1 MDILFP
7 HLNIGIDKLSRVAFS
22 IGGFQVYWYGV
33 LICLGAVLGLVLVTK
48 IAKAEGQ
55 NPDTYVDF
63 AIWALICG
71 IVGARTYYL
80 VFYEHSLRDFLGIRN
95 GGLAIYGG
103 IIGGTLAAI
112 VYTRIKKLNLFKF
125 TDTLVFGLLCG
136 QIFGRWGNFVN
147 REAFGSFT
155 DSLFALAY
163 KASTVAG
170 LKINGSEGAY
180 NGTLYPITEIGGESY
195 IQVHPTFLYE
205 SVWNLCV
212 LIFLLFY
219 RKKKNYNGELT
230 VIYCFAYGLGR
241 FWIESLRTDQ
251 LKIGIFPVSM
261 LLSGIL
267 VLVAVIVEIVMVV
280 KSKKSKNIEENKT
293 EE

>member
-1 MDILFP
+1 MEILFP
-7 HLNIGIDKLSRVAFS
+7 HLNIGIDKLSRVAFTV
-22 IGGFQVYWYGV
+22 GTFQVYWYGV

-48 IAKAEGQ
+48 IAKFEGQ

-63 AIWALICG
+63 AIWALLCG
-71 IVGARTYYL
+71 VLGARTYYL
-80 VFYEHSLRDFLGIRN
+80 VFYEHSLKDFLGIRN

-112 VYTRIKKLNLFKF
+112 VYTRIKKLKLFKF
-125 TDTLVFGLLCG
+125 TDTLAFGLLCG
-136 QIFGRWGNFVN
+136 QIFGRWGNFIN

-155 DSLFALAY
+155 DSIFALAY
-163 KASTVAG
+163 RVDTVSG
-170 LKINGSEGAY
+170 LAINGSEGVY
-180 NGTLYPITEIGGESY
+180 NDTIYPITEIGGENY

-205 SVWNLCV
+205 SIWNLCV

-219 RKKKNYNGELT
+219 RKHKRYNGELT

-251 LKIGIFPVSM
+251 LMLGIFPVSM
-261 LLSGIL
+261 LLSG
-267 VLVAVIVEIVMVV
+267 VLIAVAVVVEIVMLV
-280 KSKKSKNIEENKT
+280 KIGKHKNTDENKIEE
-293 EE
+293 

>member
-1 MDILFP
+1 MIISSARSITVFAPSTLSKS
-7 HLNIGIDKLSRVAFS
+7 LN
-22 IGGFQVYWYGV
+22 
-33 LICLGAVLGLVLVTK
+33 CL
-48 IAKAEGQ
+48 
-55 NPDTYVDF
+55 
-63 AIWALICG
+63 
-71 IVGARTYYL
+71 
-80 VFYEHSLRDFLGIRN
+80 
-95 GGLAIYGG
+95 
-103 IIGGTLAAI
+103 
-112 VYTRIKKLNLFKF
+112 IKKLNLFKF

>member
-180 NGTLYPITEIGGESY
+180 NGTRY

-205 SVWNLCV
+205 SVCNLCV
-212 LIFLLFY
+212 LIFLLLY

-267 VLVAVIVEIVMVV
+267 VLVAIVVEIIMLV
-280 KSKKSKNIEENKT
+280 KNKKNREEIKT

>member
-1 MDILFP
+1 MEILFP
-7 HLNIGIDKLSRVAFS
+7 HLNIGIDKLSRVAFTV
-22 IGGFQVYWYGV
+22 GTFQVYWYGV

-48 IAKAEGQ
+48 IAKFEGQ

-63 AIWALICG
+63 AIWALLCG
-71 IVGARTYYL
+71 VLGARTYYL
-80 VFYEHSLRDFLGIRN
+80 VFYEHSLKDFLGIRN

-112 VYTRIKKLNLFKF
+112 VYTRIKKLKLFKF
-125 TDTLVFGLLCG
+125 TDTLAFGLLCG
-136 QIFGRWGNFVN
+136 QIFGRWGNFIN

-155 DSLFALAY
+155 DSIFALAY
-163 KASTVAG
+163 RVDTVSG
-170 LKINGSEGAY
+170 LAINGSEGAY
-180 NGTLYPITEIGGESY
+180 NDTIYPITEIGGENY

-205 SVWNLCV
+205 SIWNLCV

-219 RKKKNYNGELT
+219 RKHKRYNGELT

-251 LKIGIFPVSM
+251 LMLGIFPVSM
-261 LLSGIL
+261 LLSG
-267 VLVAVIVEIVMVV
+267 VLIAVAFVVEIVMLV
-280 KSKKSKNIEENKT
+280 KIGKHKNTDENKIEE
-293 EE
+293 

>member
-22 IGGFQVYWYGV
+22 IGSFQVYWYGV

-55 NPDTYVDF
+55 NPDTYTDF

-147 REAFGSFT
+147 REA
-155 DSLFALAY
+155 Y

-212 LIFLLFY
+212 LIFLFFY

-267 VLVAVIVEIVMVV
+267 MLVAVVVEIVMLV
-280 KSKKSKNIEENKT
+280 KNKKNREEIKT

>member
-1 MDILFP
+1 MGILFP
-7 HLNIGIDKLSRVAFS
+7 HLNIGIDKLSRVAFTV
-22 IGGFQVYWYGV
+22 GTFQVYWYGV

-48 IAKAEGQ
+48 IAKFEGQ

-63 AIWALICG
+63 AIWALLCG
-71 IVGARTYYL
+71 VLGARTYYL
-80 VFYEHSLRDFLGIRN
+80 VFYEHSLKDFLGIRN

-112 VYTRIKKLNLFKF
+112 VYTRIKKLKLFKF
-125 TDTLVFGLLCG
+125 TDTLAFGLLCG
-136 QIFGRWGNFVN
+136 QIFGRWGNFIN

-155 DSLFALAY
+155 DSIFALAY
-163 KASTVAG
+163 RVDTVSG
-170 LKINGSEGAY
+170 LAINGSEGVY
-180 NGTLYPITEIGGESY
+180 NDTIYPIIEIGGENY

-205 SVWNLCV
+205 SIWNLCV

-219 RKKKNYNGELT
+219 RKHKRYNGELT

-251 LKIGIFPVSM
+251 LMLGIFPVSM
-261 LLSGIL
+261 LLSG
-267 VLVAVIVEIVMVV
+267 VLIAVAVVVEIVMLV
-280 KSKKSKNIEENKT
+280 KIGKHKNTDENKI
-293 EE
+293 EK

>member
-1 MDILFP
+1 MW
-7 HLNIGIDKLSRVAFS
+7 S
-22 IGGFQVYWYGV
+22 
-33 LICLGAVLGLVLVTK
+33 
-48 IAKAEGQ
+48 
-55 NPDTYVDF
+55 DF
-63 AIWALICG
+63 W
-71 IVGARTYYL
+71 
-80 VFYEHSLRDFLGIRN
+80 SL
-95 GGLAIYGG
+95 
-103 IIGGTLAAI
+103 
-112 VYTRIKKLNLFKF
+112 
-125 TDTLVFGLLCG
+125 
-136 QIFGRWGNFVN
+136 GNFVN

-205 SVWNLCV
+205 SVCNLCV
-212 LIFLLFY
+212 LIFLLLY

-267 VLVAVIVEIVMVV
+267 VLVAIVVEIVMLV
-280 KSKKSKNIEENKT
+280 KNKKNGE
-293 EE
+293 

>member
-180 NGTLYPITEIGGESY
+180 NGTL
-195 IQVHPTFLYE
+195 
-205 SVWNLCV
+205 
-212 LIFLLFY
+212 
-219 RKKKNYNGELT
+219 
-230 VIYCFAYGLGR
+230 
-241 FWIESLRTDQ
+241 
-251 LKIGIFPVSM
+251 
-261 LLSGIL
+261 
-267 VLVAVIVEIVMVV
+267 
-280 KSKKSKNIEENKT
+280 
-293 EE
+293 

>member
-1 MDILFP
+1 MEILFP
-7 HLNIGIDKLSRVAFS
+7 HLNIGIDKLSRVAFTV
-22 IGGFQVYWYGV
+22 GTFQVYWYGV

-48 IAKAEGQ
+48 IAKFEGQ

-63 AIWALICG
+63 AIWALLCG
-71 IVGARTYYL
+71 VLGARTYYL
-80 VFYEHSLRDFLGIRN
+80 VFYEHSLKDFLGIRN

-112 VYTRIKKLNLFKF
+112 VYTRIKKLKLFKF
-125 TDTLVFGLLCG
+125 TDTLAFGLLCG
-136 QIFGRWGNFVN
+136 QIFGRWGNFIN

-155 DSLFALAY
+155 DSIFALAY
-163 KASTVAG
+163 RVDTVSG
-170 LKINGSEGAY
+170 LAINGSEGVY
-180 NGTLYPITEIGGESY
+180 NDTIYPIIEIGGENY

-205 SVWNLCV
+205 SIWNLCV

-219 RKKKNYNGELT
+219 RKHKRYNGELT

-251 LKIGIFPVSM
+251 LMLGIFPVSM
-261 LLSGIL
+261 LLSG
-267 VLVAVIVEIVMVV
+267 VLIAVAVVVEIVMLV
-280 KSKKSKNIEENKT
+280 KIGKHKNTDENKIEE
-293 EE
+293 

>member
-1 MDILFP
+1 MNTL
-7 HLNIGIDKLSRVAFS
+7 KR
-22 IGGFQVYWYGV
+22 
-33 LICLGAVLGLVLVTK
+33 
-48 IAKAEGQ
+48 
-55 NPDTYVDF
+55 
-63 AIWALICG
+63 
-71 IVGARTYYL
+71 
-80 VFYEHSLRDFLGIRN
+80 FLGIRN

-195 IQVHPTFLYE
+195 IQVHPTFCMK
-205 SVWNLCV
+205 VC
-212 LIFLLFY
+212 
-219 RKKKNYNGELT
+219 
-230 VIYCFAYGLGR
+230 VIYVSLYFY
-241 FWIESLRTDQ
+241 FSIERR
-251 LKIGIFPVSM
+251 KIIMES
-261 LLSGIL
+261 
-267 VLVAVIVEIVMVV
+267 
-280 KSKKSKNIEENKT
+280 
-293 EE
+293 

>member
-22 IGGFQVYWYGV
+22 IGSFQVYWYGV

-55 NPDTYVDF
+55 NPDTYTDF

-147 REAFGSFT
+147 REAV
-155 DSLFALAY
+155 
-163 KASTVAG
+163 TVDNIG
-170 LKINGSEGAY
+170 KTVTGGFEKINGSEVAY
-180 NGTLYPITEIGGESY
+180 NWTLYPITEIGGEIY

>member
-1 MDILFP
+1 MEILFP
-7 HLNIGIDKLSRVAFS
+7 HLNIGIDKLSRVAFTV
-22 IGGFQVYWYGV
+22 GTFQVYWYGV

-48 IAKAEGQ
+48 IAKFEGQ

-63 AIWALICG
+63 AIWALLCG
-71 IVGARTYYL
+71 VLGARTYYL
-80 VFYEHSLRDFLGIRN
+80 VFYEHSLKDFLGIRN

-112 VYTRIKKLNLFKF
+112 VYTRIKKLKLFKF
-125 TDTLVFGLLCG
+125 TDTLAFGLLCG
-136 QIFGRWGNFVN
+136 QIFGRWGNFIN

-155 DSLFALAY
+155 DSIFALAY
-163 KASTVAG
+163 RVDTVSG
-170 LKINGSEGAY
+170 LAINGSEGVY
-180 NGTLYPITEIGGESY
+180 NDTIYPIIEIGGENY

-205 SVWNLCV
+205 SIWNLCV

-219 RKKKNYNGELT
+219 RKHKRYNGELT

-251 LKIGIFPVSM
+251 LMLGIFPVSM
-261 LLSGIL
+261 LLSG
-267 VLVAVIVEIVMVV
+267 VLIAVAVVVEIVMLV
-280 KSKKSKNIEENKT
+280 KIGKHKNTDENKI
-293 EE
+293 EK

>member
-22 IGGFQVYWYGV
+22 IGSFQVYWYGV

-55 NPDTYVDF
+55 NPDTYTDF

-195 IQVHPTFLYE
+195 IQV